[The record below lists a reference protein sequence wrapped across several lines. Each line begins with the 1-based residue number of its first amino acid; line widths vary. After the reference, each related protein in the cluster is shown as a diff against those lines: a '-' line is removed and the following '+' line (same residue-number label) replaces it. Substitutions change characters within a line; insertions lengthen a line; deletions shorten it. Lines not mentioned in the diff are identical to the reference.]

1 MPPKSKLPY
10 VICHMMSSVDG
21 KILTKNWTGT
31 KTGKSSTGLYEKVHK
46 KYDSQ
51 AWMCGRVTM
60 ERDFADGLYT
70 HKGGKA
76 KDHNDFIADV
86 NATSF
91 AIAIDAKGKL
101 AWKGNNIDGDHL
113 IEVLTAQVSQS
124 YLDYLRELGISY
136 IFAGEQEID
145 LKLALSKIAAYL
157 PVKTIMLEGGGNLNG
172 AMMKAGLVDELSLL
186 VLPLADG
193 TTATS
198 VFETGVVTEMKL
210 KKVKELPGGVLWLN
224 YKIKK
229 PQ

>member
-21 KILTKNWTGT
+21 KILTKNWTDT
-31 KTGKSSTGLYEKVHK
+31 KIGKGSTGLYEKVHK

-60 ERDFADGLYT
+60 ERDFADGLYN
-70 HKGGKA
+70 HEGEPA
-76 KDHNDFIADV
+76 KETVDFVADA
-86 NATSF
+86 NAKSF

-101 AWKGNNIDGDHL
+101 AWEENNIDGDHL
-113 IEVLTAQVSQS
+113 IEVLTPQVSQS
-124 YLDYLRELGISY
+124 YLDYLRNLGISY
-136 IFAGEQEID
+136 VFAGDQEID
-145 LKLALSKIAAYL
+145 LTLALNKLTSLFPI
-157 PVKTIMLEGGGNLNG
+157 KTIMLEGGGNLNG

-198 VFETGVVTEMKL
+198 VFESGAVTQMKL
-210 KKVKELPGGVLWLN
+210 KKVKEFTGGVLWLN
-224 YKIKK
+224 YKLKK
-229 PQ
+229 AK

>member
-10 VICHMMSSVDG
+10 VVCHMMSSVDG
-21 KILTKNWTGT
+21 KILTKNWADT
-31 KTGKSSTGLYEKVHK
+31 KTGKGSTGLYEKVHK

-70 HKGGKA
+70 HDGEQTNETTDFVADAKA
-76 KDHNDFIADV
+76 K
-86 NATSF
+86 SF

-101 AWKGNNIDGDHL
+101 AWKENNIDGDHL
-113 IEVLTAQVSQS
+113 IEVLTTQVSQG
-124 YLDYLRELGISY
+124 YVDYLRDRGISY
-136 IFAGEQEID
+136 VFAGDKDVD
-145 LKLALSKIAAYL
+145 LTVALNKITSL
-157 PVKTIMLEGGGNLNG
+157 FPIKTIMLEGGGNLNG

-186 VLPLADG
+186 LLPLADG

-198 VFETGVVTEMKL
+198 VFETGAVTEMKL

-224 YKIKK
+224 YKVRKAK
-229 PQ
+229 